1 MNNSY
6 LAICL
11 TIYLMLTTF
20 SNHVLSEESNF
31 AFDQAIVTAEKRMES
46 MQGLSQSVLA
56 FTGQAIDQANID
68 SFIELG
74 NYSPNVTVSK
84 NEGFKNIISIRGVGN
99 EANQNATANP
109 SVSYHFDGIYV
120 ASPYSL
126 DTDFYD
132 LERIEV
138 VRGPQATVFGQNA
151 TGGAINIIT
160 KEPHSNSFEAGGDVT
175 LGDYSLIRTRGFI
188 NAPIND
194 SMALRVSASLYQHDG
209 FSENISLDQELD
221 DKDSLSGRIRF
232 LWQASDSVTIHLS
245 AQHYNEDKNGA
256 AQKSPLDTL
265 SDERKLRQDS
275 KSKYDLESSIYSFRA
290 IWDLDPFEVNF
301 ASSYQSDE
309 IEIRRDNDRTD
320 INTLAP
326 FTLMPSYFN
335 PEIEKQDTI
344 THELFFVSNDLLFDK
359 IDWMAGIFYLDTEVD
374 IEIREEL
381 DLNFDGSFEP
391 YSVQDVLDGTA
402 EVGFIS
408 DSKPKRESYSVYGR
422 GTYNISDEVRL
433 IAGLRYTED
442 KVNSKVNNFF
452 GRFGTEIIKADT
464 DKVTGRVAM
473 EYDLSID
480 SMLYAFYTESFKPGG
495 SNLTFGRESDIAPII
510 VNPAYDD
517 ETVQAFEIGY
527 KADLMDGTVR
537 FNSAVFLYQYE
548 NLQFHSADPE
558 VFQGGVNNIPES
570 EILGAEIEILAKL
583 SDSLMTDFKI
593 GLLDTEI
600 TKSYLAL
607 DNKSADAA
615 ASSLIPVYGLFSDEV
630 QVARSTAIADVK
642 GNELPKAPDLTVNW
656 SLYYNRPLADWGE
669 ITTILN
675 YQYRGD
681 MQQRV
686 FNLDDTDDID
696 SYDIFNITF
705 SLAPNTASWE
715 LDLSVLNI
723 TDEDGVNAQFTDSF
737 GVSATSYELIAPRQ
751 FLAKL
756 KFEF

>member
-1 MNNSY
+1 MPNSLRPTY
-6 LAICL
+6 LTCSL
-11 TIYLMLTTF
+11 LMATVG
-20 SNHVLSEESNF
+20 NAAVADDSNF

-56 FTGQAIDQANID
+56 FTGKQIEQANID

-99 EANQNATANP
+99 EANQNASANP
-109 SVSYHFDGIYV
+109 SVSYHFDGIYI

-160 KEPHSNSFEAGGDVT
+160 KEPHSNDFEGGGDLT
-175 LGDYSLIRTRGFI
+175 LGDYSLVRTRGFI
-188 NAPIND
+188 NAPINET
-194 SMALRVSASLYQHDG
+194 MALRVSASLYEHDG
-209 FSENISLDQELD
+209 FSENKTLDQELD
-221 DKDSLSGRIRF
+221 DKDSISGRIRF
-232 LWQASDSVTIHLS
+232 LWQASDALTIHLS

-256 AQKSPLDTL
+256 AQKSPLDPL
-265 SDERKLRQDS
+265 SDERELMQDS
-275 KSKYDLESSIYSFRA
+275 KSLYDLESNIYSFRA
-290 IWDLDPFEVNF
+290 VWDLDPFEVNF

-320 INTLAP
+320 IDSLPP
-326 FTLMPSYFN
+326 FTIMPSYFN
-335 PEIEKQDTI
+335 PEIEKQDTT
-344 THELFFVSNDLLFDK
+344 THEIFLVSNELLFDK

-381 DLNFDGSFEP
+381 DLNFDGTFEP
-391 YSVQDVLDGTA
+391 YTVQDVLNFGG

-408 DSKPKRESYSVYGR
+408 DANPKRESYSVYGR
-422 GTYNISDEVRL
+422 GTYNVSDEVRV
-433 IAGLRYTED
+433 ITGLRYTED
-442 KVNSKVNNFF
+442 KVNSEVNNFF
-452 GRFGTEIIKADT
+452 GRSGTEIIKADT
-464 DKVTGRVAM
+464 DKVTGRVAV

-480 SMLYAFYTESFKPGG
+480 SMVYAFYTESFKPGG
-495 SNLTFGRESDIAPII
+495 SNLTFGREDSVAPIV
-510 VNPAYDD
+510 VNPSYDD
-517 ETVQAFEIGY
+517 ETVQAFEVGY

-537 FNSAVFLYQYE
+537 LNTALFYYQYE

-570 EILGAEIEILAKL
+570 EIWGAELELLARL
-583 SDSLMTDFKI
+583 SESLTTDFKI
-593 GLLDTEI
+593 GVLDTEI

-615 ASSLIPVYGLFSDEV
+615 AASVIPVYGLFSDEV

-642 GNELPKAPDLTVNW
+642 GNELPKAPDLSVNW
-656 SLYYNRPLADWGE
+656 SLYYNRPLANWGE
-669 ITTILN
+669 LTTILN
-675 YQYRGD
+675 YQYRGE

-686 FNLDDTDDID
+686 FNLEGTDDID

-705 SLAPNTASWE
+705 SLVPNSAVWA
-715 LDLSVLNI
+715 LDLSVLNV
-723 TDEDGVNAQFTDSF
+723 THEDGVNAQFTDSF
-737 GVSATSYELIAPRQ
+737 GVSATSTELIAPRQ